1 MEQSKT
7 QQETF
12 RRNPAESS
20 AGSEK
25 VPGGT
30 NSKTVFN
37 NSSAAGIPKDRVFSV
52 FESFVQAD
60 QSTTR
65 LYGGTGLGLTIVK
78 SLVELMGGTIK
89 IEEKGTPGSLF
100 RVRLFFRGEEGVSNR
115 LVFTDQSLSPCF

>member
-1 MEQSKT
+1 MS
-7 QQETF
+7 
-12 RRNPAESS
+12 
-20 AGSEK
+20 
-25 VPGGT
+25 
-30 NSKTVFN
+30 N

-89 IEEKGTPGSLF
+89 IEEKATPGSLF
-100 RVRLFFRGEEGVSNR
+100 RVRLFFQGEEGVRIWFS
-115 LVFTDQSLSPCF
+115 FTDQSFSPCFREKKRTLIKVENEAKPIEGLVRV